1 MSAHSTY
8 REACK
13 IWAKADYWTIE
24 DGVKLLLGIYP
35 DTDPNSHSD
44 VSEELV
50 DKYHL
55 YLSLADNC
63 LGVSLPVVKLGNIH
77 TSSPRVRVKDFIAW
91 AEQKSLHIP
100 TTLESAVREYSK
112 LRSKRC
118 KTNLNQWGIMK
129 HRCRGIAS
137 ILWNE
142 DSSIS
147 LDEMS
152 KHEKIIAYG
161 CNISEAT
168 PEQSTI
174 KKWIKD
180 LNPNKS

>member
-1 MSAHSTY
+1 
-8 REACK
+8 
-13 IWAKADYWTIE
+13 
-24 DGVKLLLGIYP
+24 
-35 DTDPNSHSD
+35 
-44 VSEELV
+44 
-50 DKYHL
+50 
-55 YLSLADNC
+55 
-63 LGVSLPVVKLGNIH
+63 
-77 TSSPRVRVKDFIAW
+77 
-91 AEQKSLHIP
+91 
-100 TTLESAVREYSK
+100 EYSK